1 LGGQNSWSEEWV
13 PLLILLN
20 VIEDAWIFLTIA
32 KDGAQKSLVGV
43 YVHDQK
49 LMSQALELQNFEVE
63 SYGVYLT

>member
-1 LGGQNSWSEEWV
+1 V

-20 VIEDAWIFLTIA
+20 VIEDVVWIFLTIA

-49 LMSQALELQNFEVE
+49 SMSQALELQNFEVE
-63 SYGVYLT
+63 RYGVYLT

>member
-1 LGGQNSWSEEWV
+1 M

-20 VIEDAWIFLTIA
+20 VIEDVVWIFLTIA

-49 LMSQALELQNFEVE
+49 SMSQALELQNFEVE
-63 SYGVYLT
+63 RYGVYLT

>member
-1 LGGQNSWSEEWV
+1 V

-20 VIEDAWIFLTIA
+20 LIEDVVWIFLTIA

-49 LMSQALELQNFEVE
+49 SMSQALELQNFEVE
-63 SYGVYLT
+63 RYGVYLT

>member
-1 LGGQNSWSEEWV
+1 V

-20 VIEDAWIFLTIA
+20 LIEDVVWIFLTIA

-49 LMSQALELQNFEVE
+49 SMSQALELQNFEVE
-63 SYGVYLT
+63 RYGVYLI